1 MSEKK
6 TAARAAKLLIVGG
19 GPGGRVSYITARRFG
34 VEPAVMVLNE
44 EPTVICSL
52 PYGVGRRLIPDGP
65 EATVVDLSREKRL
78 PPDAAKDVVFGSVT
92 AIDAAAKT
100 ATVAGPAGETQIAYE
115 NLILAPGAVP
125 WLPPAEGIL
134 KEKGAASGLMVAV
147 GDRLV
152 DRSFLADGVYVLR
165 GAQDARALDELAARS
180 QKVAVVGTGA
190 VGLEIIEALSDRGV
204 DVVAVEALPHAVSA
218 LDADM
223 AAAVECRLRERGV
236 ELHLNDAVTSWTP
249 GTLTLRSGALAADA
263 LVFAS
268 GVRPRLDLA
277 RAMGLKTERGIVVDA
292 TQRTSLPSVWAV
304 GDAAQIADAASGKSV
319 LPLIGTLAMRQAM
332 TAVMDIA
339 GLPAQLPPATLWG
352 VSEIFGLHWGAV
364 GWSEEMAQRAGLK
377 VVPLSLP
384 VRSRDPFMPSGKD
397 AVWKVVLSTG
407 EDEGFKPG
415 QILSFQIVSAGDNP
429 VHLAERF
436 VDIVARRE
444 TVQDLFGRYFIHSP
458 AHNSV
463 DDPFLALI
471 ALAMEKM
478 PRR

>member
-34 VEPAVMVLNE
+34 VEPAVMVMNE

-65 EATVVDLSREKRL
+65 EATVVDMTREKRL
-78 PPDAAKDVVFGSVT
+78 PPDAMKDVVFGSVT

-100 ATVAGPAGETQIAYE
+100 ATITGPAGETQIAYE

-134 KEKGAASGLMVAV
+134 KGKGDASGLMVAV

-165 GAQDARALDELAARS
+165 GAADARALDELAARS

-352 VSEIFGLHWGAV
+352 VSEIFGLQDRK
-364 GWSEEMAQRAGLK
+364 S
-377 VVPLSLP
+377 VV
-384 VRSRDPFMPSGKD
+384 
-397 AVWKVVLSTG
+397 
-407 EDEGFKPG
+407 
-415 QILSFQIVSAGDNP
+415 
-429 VHLAERF
+429 
-436 VDIVARRE
+436 
-444 TVQDLFGRYFIHSP
+444 
-458 AHNSV
+458 
-463 DDPFLALI
+463 
-471 ALAMEKM
+471 
-478 PRR
+478 